1 MGHGRTRDVE
11 PQSPP
16 RISEPRDDFCAHLNA
31 RTASRDTRG
40 VDDKRLLTTVETAE
54 LLRIS
59 TRHLHR
65 LVQAGTL
72 RPIRL
77 TPRGEFKFRASDLDA
92 LIERG
97 VAA

>member
-1 MGHGRTRDVE
+1 VT
-11 PQSPP
+11 
-16 RISEPRDDFCAHLNA
+16 I
-31 RTASRDTRG
+31 
-40 VDDKRLLTTVETAE
+40 VDERRLLTTAE
-54 LLRIS
+54 AAALLRVS

-77 TPRGEFKFRASDLDA
+77 TPRGEFKFRASDLDE
-92 LIERG
+92 LIDRG